1 MNGPREIF
9 TLDELE
15 FLASGLR
22 DMSPHH
28 EMYEKTRLSLYEL
41 ERRIEHKKKE
51 IEEEEKKKENSKL
64 DKLFD
69 NLLDNFF
76 KPIS

>member
-22 DMSPHH
+22 DMSP
-28 EMYEKTRLSLYEL
+28 YAKDFEKTRLSLYGL
-41 ERRIEHKKKE
+41 ERRIELKKKE